1 MKNIKQ
7 LGVRMTEIP
16 QFVPFGVAPE
26 MVDNEPINTLDCNP
40 NTNLVV
46 VLAQQSAK
54 KDTE

>member
-26 MVDNEPINTLDCNP
+26 MVDNEPTNTLDCNP

-46 VLAQQSAK
+46 VLARPSQK
-54 KDTE
+54 TDTE